1 MPKRTKKCDHDE
13 SCDEGRSIAQ
23 TNLPAYEEGNNN
35 EAQPSANA
43 PTIGEADPSSE
54 QGAPPPRRS
63 DRAEQLIKNK
73 TYRSSVL
80 VQSWSATIKRAGHHG
95 ATIAPKVEA
104 AVQLMS
110 RSAWMA
116 SRLLH
121 SFVSA
126 FPEDADNIISEV
138 GCSAMSNAA
147 LNIVQTGDLLR
158 SQAGAQQLLHFF
170 TYKFAPYIR

>member
-13 SCDEGRSIAQ
+13 SCDQGRSIAQ

-54 QGAPPPRRS
+54 QGAPPRRRS

>member
-1 MPKRTKKCDHDE
+1 MIKVQ
-13 SCDEGRSIAQ
+13 SCEEGRSIAQ

-63 DRAEQLIKNK
+63 DRSEQLIKNK

-80 VQSWSATIKRAGHHG
+80 VQSWSATVKRAGHHG

-126 FPEDADNIISEV
+126 LPHDADNIISEI

-158 SQAGAQQLLHFF
+158 SQAGAQQLLQFF

>member
-1 MPKRTKKCDHDE
+1 
-13 SCDEGRSIAQ
+13 
-23 TNLPAYEEGNNN
+23 L
-35 EAQPSANA
+35 ANP
-43 PTIGEADPSSE
+43 PTIGEVDPSSE

-73 TYRSSVL
+73 TYRSSIL
-80 VQSWSATIKRAGHHG
+80 VQSWSATVKRAGHHG

-121 SFVSA
+121 SFVSV
-126 FPEDADNIISEV
+126 FPNDADDIISKI
-138 GCSAMSNAA
+138 GYSAMSNAA
-147 LNIVQTGDLLR
+147 RRRVSYFVPKPLLSNCCTFSQTDLLR
-158 SQAGAQQLLHFF
+158 TFRKYQ
-170 TYKFAPYIR
+170 Y